1 MLGVVAGREPKL
13 VGRARVP
20 RLPQRLGEQAG
31 WQRPL
36 DLDVGALHLGLEGVE
51 LAAED
56 LAGARVPS
64 SRLADLLA
72 RAAQADLERD
82 QDLDLLRLGD
92 GSRVVEEG
100 EVAAHDRAVQV
111 EGALLGEVA
120 GQRVGVLGE
129 GPHDDLKGG
138 DGAAAA
144 GQAGLHRPPGA
155 HAASLLRLSPSSR
168 RRCRAPAGRRSTY
181 RAWRP

>member
-1 MLGVVAGREPKL
+1 MPGVVAGGETKL
-13 VGRARVP
+13 VGRAGVP
-20 RLPQRLGEQAG
+20 GLAQGLGEQAG

-36 DLDVGALHLGLEGVE
+36 DIDVGALHLDLEGVE

-56 LAGARVPS
+56 LASARVPA

-100 EVAAHDRAVQV
+100 
-111 EGALLGEVA
+111 
-120 GQRVGVLGE
+120 
-129 GPHDDLKGG
+129 
-138 DGAAAA
+138 
-144 GQAGLHRPPGA
+144 
-155 HAASLLRLSPSSR
+155 
-168 RRCRAPAGRRSTY
+168 
-181 RAWRP
+181 